1 MQTIRNWFTN
11 KIPSEMG
18 LVAPRHKLF
27 TPFTLLTLITL
38 LTLLTLVI
46 LLPLLTLLTLLK
58 QFWSKEAVMLLY
70 DMALQAPK

>member
-1 MQTIRNWFTN
+1 
-11 KIPSEMG
+11 MG

>member
-1 MQTIRNWFTN
+1 
-11 KIPSEMG
+11 MG
-18 LVAPRHKLF
+18 LVATCHKLF

-58 QFWSKEAVMLLY
+58 QFWSKEAVLLLY
-70 DMALQAPK
+70 DGIYMMALQTPK